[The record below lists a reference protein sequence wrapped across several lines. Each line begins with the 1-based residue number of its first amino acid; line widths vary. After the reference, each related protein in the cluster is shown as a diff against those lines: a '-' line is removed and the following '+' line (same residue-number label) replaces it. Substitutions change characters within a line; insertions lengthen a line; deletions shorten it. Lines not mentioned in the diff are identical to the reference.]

1 MNAQIETIQK
11 FGKDALEANA
21 KSFSAVKAG
30 TQEIATDALDY
41 SKKAFAQSTA
51 RPCHGNADRRG
62 ESG

>member
-1 MNAQIETIQK
+1 
-11 FGKDALEANA
+11 
-21 KSFSAVKAG
+21 VKAG